1 MGIFRRN
8 SDSVVTLCALQNVHT
23 TPVTPSRRQRARL
36 SQWRAFLL
44 CLRQSRLTGGI
55 AFSTCPLSV
64 RLSVHS
70 SVAKLVNTI
79 FWKRIDRFRWKLAQ
93 MVGGASAWKRQLRG
107 PGGQRS
113 RSWETEIRFGGLA
126 EVSFSTS
133 GSSGFSSLC
142 NYMFVCLF
150 ARLRETVNPLIG
162 TCNYSATSN
171 NSLWSS
177 LAVVGW
183 AVQLQ
188 TARRGLGQSPPR
200 CSQLNNW
207 AGHPA
212 QRLLLAVRN
221 SPPINGQ
228 CTIHC
233 ISVYKGLLLYSFN
246 VAIKGLKP
254 LPRNLQRHWL
264 WNHAIKFWIKLG
276 YNSDHWAK
284 GAAKDWWRHPL
295 NVYKA
300 RGATLV
306 VSGIILL
313 FVRRVFTST

>member
-64 RLSVHS
+64 RPSVHS

-171 NSLWSS
+171 NMKFTGRCWVGCSITNSEEGTGPVPSS
-177 LAVVGW
+177 LFPIE
-183 AVQLQ
+183 QL
-188 TARRGLGQSPPR
+188 GGPPSPEAAPR
-200 CSQLNNW
+200 CTQQPT
-207 AGHPA
+207 H
-212 QRLLLAVRN
+212 QR
-221 SPPINGQ
+221 P
-228 CTIHC
+228 
-233 ISVYKGLLLYSFN
+233 VYYPLYFCRVCYSTVLMWPLKG
-246 VAIKGLKP
+246 
-254 LPRNLQRHWL
+254 
-264 WNHAIKFWIKLG
+264 
-276 YNSDHWAK
+276 
-284 GAAKDWWRHPL
+284 
-295 NVYKA
+295 
-300 RGATLV
+300 
-306 VSGIILL
+306 
-313 FVRRVFTST
+313 

>member
-64 RLSVHS
+64 RPSVHS

-171 NSLWSS
+171 NMKFTGRCWVGCSITNSEEGTGPVPSS
-177 LAVVGW
+177 LFPIE
-183 AVQLQ
+183 QL
-188 TARRGLGQSPPR
+188 GGPPSPEAAPR
-200 CSQLNNW
+200 CTQQ
-207 AGHPA
+207 HTH
-212 QRLLLAVRN
+212 QRPVYYPLYF
-221 SPPINGQ
+221 
-228 CTIHC
+228 C
-233 ISVYKGLLLYSFN
+233 I
-246 VAIKGLKP
+246 
-254 LPRNLQRHWL
+254 
-264 WNHAIKFWIKLG
+264 
-276 YNSDHWAK
+276 
-284 GAAKDWWRHPL
+284 
-295 NVYKA
+295 
-300 RGATLV
+300 
-306 VSGIILL
+306 
-313 FVRRVFTST
+313 